1 MTTVGD
7 GFGDQLI
14 RVVAGLRE
22 GRRVPAVS
30 AAAGRGGEVVWT
42 GVASAP
48 RAGDPTPEH
57 AFRIGSITK
66 PMVAVAV
73 LRLVEEGKVALH
85 DPIGTHL
92 PDAPA
97 ADATIAEL
105 LSHTSGLPAEPAGV
119 WWERA
124 GGSTWAQIVASGLP
138 QLVAPGTRYH
148 YSNVGFAVLGR
159 LVEVVRGRA
168 WDAVLRDELWTPL
181 GMTATGR
188 VPTGPYVPGYAVHP
202 HADLVHDE
210 PVADY
215 LAMGPAGE
223 LWSTPS
229 DLVRFGMWLACH
241 DTFGEAG
248 DAVLPAVARRLMTA
262 PRMVVDEPGAAWTG
276 AFGLGVQVRKDLID
290 VPGLVSGHASG
301 LGTVPVRTVG
311 HSGSVPGFTADLRV
325 DVETG
330 DAVAVIGS
338 STGGFGDGTGL
349 LAALR
354 GARPAGGLPGVVR
367 GPEGGSAGPSAGLR
381 TEGGAGTGG
390 DAAGGVPELTGT
402 WYWGP
407 VPFTLRAADGRLALA
422 GEPGV
427 RGTEF
432 APGGTPGTWVGVT
445 AGYWQGETLRP
456 VERDGRLV
464 ALDVGTFC
472 LTRSPYAPEAEIPGG
487 HDGVGW
493 HAL

>member
-1 MTTVGD
+1 MTIVG
-7 GFGDQLI
+7 GGLAE
-14 RVVAGLRE
+14 RLAGVVAEARD
-22 GRRVPAVS
+22 GRRVPALS
-30 AAAGRGGEVVWT
+30 AAAGRGGEVVWA

-48 RAGDPTPEH
+48 QAGDPTPEH
-57 AFRIGSITK
+57 AFRIGSVTK
-66 PMVAVAV
+66 PMLAVAV
-73 LRLVEEGKVALH
+73 MRLVEEGKVALH
-85 DPIGTHL
+85 DPVGAHL

-105 LSHTSGLPAEPAGV
+105 LSHTSGLPAEPAGA

-124 GGSTWAQIVASGLP
+124 GGSTWEQIVASGLP
-138 QLVAPGTRYH
+138 RLVAPGTRYH
-148 YSNVGFAVLGR
+148 YSNVGYAVLGR
-159 LVEVVRGRA
+159 LVEVARGRA
-168 WDAVLRDELWTPL
+168 WDEVLRDELWTPL

-188 VPTGPYVPGYAVHP
+188 VPVGPHVPGYAVHP
-202 HADLVHDE
+202 HADLVHAE

-229 DLVRFGMWLACH
+229 DLVRFGVWLACH
-241 DTFGEAG
+241 DTLGAAG
-248 DAVLPAVARRLMTA
+248 DAVLPVSARMLMTA
-262 PRMVVDEPGAAWTG
+262 PRIAVDEPGAAWTG
-276 AFGLGVQVRKDLID
+276 AYGLGVRVRKDLLD
-290 VPGLVSGHASG
+290 VPGQ
-301 LGTVPVRTVG
+301 GTVPVRTVG

-338 STGGFGDGTGL
+338 STGGFGDGAGL

-354 GARPAGGLPGVVR
+354 GVRPAPGHPAALR
-367 GPEGGSAGPSAGLR
+367 GPEGVA
-381 TEGGAGTGG
+381 E
-390 DAAGGVPELTGT
+390 GVPGLTGT

-407 VPFTLRAADGRLALA
+407 VPFTLRATGGRLALA
-422 GEPGV
+422 GAPGV

-432 APGGTPGTWVGVT
+432 APGSTPGTWVGVT

-472 LTRSPYAPEAEIPGG
+472 LTRSPYAPEAQIPGG
-487 HDGVGW
+487 HDDVGW

>member
-1 MTTVGD
+1 MTTVD
-7 GFGDQLI
+7 GAQLAG
-14 RVVAGLRE
+14 VVARLRE

-42 GVASAP
+42 GVASAS

-105 LSHTSGLPAEPAGV
+105 LSHTSGLPAEPAGA

-124 GGSTWAQIVASGLP
+124 GGSTWEQIVASGLP

-159 LVEVVRGRA
+159 LVEVARGRA
-168 WDAVLRDELWTPL
+168 WDTVLRDELWIPL

-188 VPTGPYVPGYAVHP
+188 VPTGPHVPGYAVHP

-241 DTFGEAG
+241 DTLGAAG
-248 DAVLPAVARRLMTA
+248 DAVLPAAARRLMTA
-262 PRMVVDEPGAAWTG
+262 PRTVVDEPGAAWTG
-276 AFGLGVQVRKDLID
+276 AYGLGVQVRKDLID

-330 DAVAVIGS
+330 DAVAVTGS

-354 GARPAGGLPGVVR
+354 ARPGVGLPGVVR
-367 GPEGGSAGPSAGLR
+367 G
-381 TEGGAGTGG
+381 TEGGPARPSTGLRAEG
-390 DAAGGVPELTGT
+390 SAAVGGGAAAGVPELTGT

-407 VPFTLRAADGRLALA
+407 VQFTLRAADGRLALA
-422 GEPGV
+422 GDPGV

-487 HDGVGW
+487 HDDVGW

>member
-1 MTTVGD
+1 MLGD
-7 GFGDQLI
+7 
-14 RVVAGLRE
+14 VVAGLRE
-22 GRRVPAVS
+22 ASRAPALS
-30 AAAGRGGEVVWT
+30 AAAGRGGDVVWA
-42 GVASAP
+42 GAVGAP
-48 RAGDPTPEH
+48 AGAGTDGGPTPEH

-73 LRLVEEGKVALH
+73 MRLVEEGKVALH
-85 DPIGTHL
+85 DPIGAHL

-97 ADATIAEL
+97 VDATLAEL
-105 LSHTSGLPAEPAGV
+105 LSHTSGLPAEPAGA

-124 GGSTWAQIVASGLP
+124 GGSTWEQIVASDLP
-138 QLVAPGTRYH
+138 RLVAPGTRYH

-159 LVEVVRGRA
+159 LVEVARGRS
-168 WDAVLRDELWTPL
+168 WDEVLRDELWVPL

-188 VPTGPYVPGYAVHP
+188 VPVGPHVRGYAVHP

-241 DTFGEAG
+241 DTLGAVG
-248 DAVLPAVARRLMTA
+248 DAVLPVPARRLMTA
-262 PRMVVDEPGAAWTG
+262 PRVVVDEPGVAWTG
-276 AFGLGVQVRKDLID
+276 TYGLGVRVRKDLID
-290 VPGLVSGHASG
+290 LPGEGP
-301 LGTVPVRTVG
+301 VPVRTVG

-325 DVETG
+325 DAGSG

-354 GARPAGGLPGVVR
+354 GVRPDVGHAGVGRGPVVDGSEEVTEGASEGLAEGRQPGGQPGAGGGV
-367 GPEGGSAGPSAGLR
+367 GAGL
-381 TEGGAGTGG
+381 
-390 DAAGGVPELTGT
+390 PELTGT

-407 VPFTLRAADGRLALA
+407 VPFTLRAEGDRLVLA
-422 GEPGV
+422 GAAGG
-427 RGTEF
+427 RATEF
-432 APGGTPGTWVGVT
+432 VPGTPGTWVGVT
-445 AGYWQGETLRP
+445 AGYWQGETFRP
-456 VERDGRLV
+456 VEREGRVV

-472 LTRSPYAPEAEIPGG
+472 FTRSPYAPEVEIPGG

>member
-1 MTTVGD
+1 MTRVDEVPGAELSGVLARTRD
-7 GFGDQLI
+7 G
-14 RVVAGLRE
+14 A
-22 GRRVPAVS
+22 RVPAVS
-30 AAAGRGGEVVWT
+30 AAAGRAGEVVWT
-42 GVASAP
+42 GVASALQ
-48 RAGDPTPEH
+48 AGGPTPEH

-73 LRLVEEGKVALH
+73 LRLVEEGKFALH
-85 DPIGTHL
+85 DPIGAHL
-92 PDAPA
+92 PEAPA

-105 LSHTSGLPAEPAGV
+105 LSHTSGLPAEPAGD

-124 GGSTWAQIVASGLP
+124 GGSTWEQIVASGLP
-138 QLVAPGTRYH
+138 RLVAPGTRYH

-159 LVEVVRGRA
+159 LVEVARGRA

-188 VPTGPYVPGYAVHP
+188 VPTGPHVPGYAVHP
-202 HADLVHDE
+202 HAELVHDE

-248 DAVLPAVARRLMTA
+248 DAVLPAAARRLMTA

-276 AFGLGVQVRKDLID
+276 AYGLGVQVRKDLID
-290 VPGLVSGHASG
+290 VPGLVPEQD
-301 LGTVPVRTVG
+301 TVPVRTVG

-354 GARPAGGLPGVVR
+354 GARPVVGLPAVVR
-367 GPEGGSAGPSAGLR
+367 GPESDSAGLSAGLR
-381 TEGGAGTGG
+381 TPGAAGTGG
-390 DAAGGVPELTGT
+390 DAAAGVPELTGT

-407 VPFTLRAADGRLALA
+407 VQFTLRAAAGRLALVGA
-422 GEPGV
+422 PGV

-432 APGGTPGTWVGVT
+432 APGGAPGTWVGVS

-472 LTRSPYAPEAEIPGG
+472 LTRSPYAPEVEIPGG
-487 HDGVGW
+487 HDDVGW

>member
-1 MTTVGD
+1 VDDGLGVALGD
-7 GFGDQLI
+7 
-14 RVVAGLRE
+14 VVAGLRD
-22 GRRVPAVS
+22 GSRAPALS
-30 AAAGRGGEVVWT
+30 AAAGRGGDVVWA
-42 GVASAP
+42 GAVGAP
-48 RAGDPTPEH
+48 ARAGTDGGPTPEH

-73 LRLVEEGKVALH
+73 MRLVEEGKVALH
-85 DPIGTHL
+85 DPIGAHL

-105 LSHTSGLPAEPAGV
+105 LSHTSGLPAEPAGA

-124 GGSTWAQIVASGLP
+124 GGSTWEQIVASGLP
-138 QLVAPGTRYH
+138 RLVAPGTRYH

-159 LVEVVRGRA
+159 LVEVARGRA
-168 WDAVLRDELWTPL
+168 WDEVLRDELWAPL

-188 VPTGPYVPGYAVHP
+188 VPAGPHVRGYAVHP

-241 DTFGEAG
+241 DTLGAAG
-248 DAVLPAVARRLMTA
+248 DAVLPVPARRLMTA
-262 PRMVVDEPGAAWTG
+262 PRVVVDEPGAAWTG
-276 AFGLGVQVRKDLID
+276 TYGLGVRVRKDLLD
-290 VPGLVSGHASG
+290 LPGEGS
-301 LGTVPVRTVG
+301 VPVRTVG

-325 DVETG
+325 DVGSG

-354 GARPAGGLPGVVR
+354 GVRPDVGRADAGRAGAGGGV
-367 GPEGGSAGPSAGLR
+367 GAGL
-381 TEGGAGTGG
+381 
-390 DAAGGVPELTGT
+390 PELTGA

-407 VPFTLRAADGRLALA
+407 VPFTLRPEGDRLVLA
-422 GEPGV
+422 GTAGG
-427 RGTEF
+427 RATEF
-432 APGGTPGTWVGVT
+432 VPGGTPRTWVGVT

-456 VERDGRLV
+456 VEQEGRVV

-472 LTRSPYAPEAEIPGG
+472 FTRSPYAPEVEIPGG

>member
-1 MTTVGD
+1 VSDAD
-7 GFGDQLI
+7 GVLGEVLGG
-14 RVVAGLRE
+14 VVAGLRE
-22 GRRVPAVS
+22 TARVPALS
-30 AAAGRGGEVVWT
+30 AAAGRGGDVVWA
-42 GVASAP
+42 GAAGA
-48 RAGDPTPEH
+48 RAATDGGPTPEH
-57 AFRIGSITK
+57 AFRIGSVTK
-66 PMVAVAV
+66 PMIAVAV
-73 LRLVEEGKVALH
+73 MRLVEEGKVALH
-85 DPIGTHL
+85 DPVGAHL

-97 ADATIAEL
+97 ADATLAEL
-105 LSHTSGLPAEPAGV
+105 LSHTSGLPAEPAGA

-124 GGSTWAQIVASGLP
+124 GGSTWEQIVASDLP
-138 QLVAPGTRYH
+138 RLVAPGTRYH

-159 LVEVVRGRA
+159 LVEVARGRA
-168 WDAVLRDELWTPL
+168 WDEVLRDELWTPL

-188 VPTGPYVPGYAVHP
+188 VPVGPHVRGYAVHP

-241 DTFGEAG
+241 DTLGAVG
-248 DAVLPAVARRLMTA
+248 DAVLPVPARRLMTA
-262 PRMVVDEPGAAWTG
+262 PRAIVDEPGAAWTG
-276 AFGLGVQVRKDLID
+276 AYGLGVRVRKDLLEI
-290 VPGLVSGHASG
+290 PGEGG
-301 LGTVPVRTVG
+301 VPVRTVG
-311 HSGSVPGFTADLRV
+311 HSGSVPGFTTDLRV
-325 DVETG
+325 DVGTG

-354 GARPAGGLPGVVR
+354 GVRPAPGLPAVVR
-367 GPEGGSAGPSAGLR
+367 RPERAVAGL
-381 TEGGAGTGG
+381 
-390 DAAGGVPELTGT
+390 PELTGA

-407 VPFTLRAADGRLALA
+407 VPFTLRVAGDRLVLAAAAGGRA
-422 GEPGV
+422 
-427 RGTEF
+427 TEF

-456 VERDGRLV
+456 VEREGRVV

-472 LTRSPYAPEAEIPGG
+472 FTRSPYAPEAEIPGG

-493 HAL
+493 HVL

>member
-1 MTTVGD
+1 MTGLDGVVGA
-7 GFGDQLI
+7 QLAG
-14 RVVAGLRE
+14 VVAGLRE

-42 GVASAP
+42 GVASDP
-48 RAGDPTPEH
+48 RAGDPTPQH

-66 PMVAVAV
+66 SMVAVAV
-73 LRLVEEGKVALH
+73 LRLVEEDKVALH
-85 DPIGTHL
+85 DPVGAHL
-92 PDAPA
+92 PDVPA

-105 LSHTSGLPAEPAGV
+105 LSHTSGLPAEPAGA

-124 GGSTWAQIVASGLP
+124 GGSTWEQIVASGLP
-138 QLVAPGTRYH
+138 QLVAPGIRYH

-159 LVEVVRGRA
+159 LVEVARGRA

-188 VPTGPYVPGYAVHP
+188 VPTGPHVPGYAVHP

-241 DTFGEAG
+241 DTSGETG
-248 DAVLPAVARRLMTA
+248 DAVLPAAARRLMTA
-262 PRMVVDEPGAAWTG
+262 PRIVVDEGGAAWTG
-276 AFGLGVQVRKDLID
+276 TYGLGVQVRKDLID
-290 VPGLVSGHASG
+290 VPGLGRGA
-301 LGTVPVRTVG
+301 VPVRTVG

-354 GARPAGGLPGVVR
+354 GARPAAGLPAVVR

-381 TEGGAGTGG
+381 TEGAAGTGG
-390 DAAGGVPELTGT
+390 DAAAGVPELTGT

-407 VPFTLRAADGRLALA
+407 VQFTLSATGGRLALA
-422 GEPGV
+422 GAPGV

-432 APGGTPGTWVGVT
+432 APGGTPGTWVGAT

-472 LTRSPYAPEAEIPGG
+472 FTRSPYAPEVEIPGG
-487 HDGVGW
+487 HDDVGW